1 MLVFET
7 AWPWPSSLKV
17 GLLRFFGGKVGRGV
31 VVKPSVKIK
40 YPWFLKVGDHCWIG
54 EQVWI
59 DNLAQVT
66 LGNHVVVS
74 QGAYL
79 LTGNHD
85 YKSPHFD
92 LSLGPIVIGDGAWI
106 AARSIVGPGVTVG
119 TLTVL
124 GLGAVATRD
133 LEERSVYGG
142 NPAQRLRERILNQDP
157 A

>member
-7 AWPWPSSLKV
+7 VWPWPSRLKV
-17 GLLRFFGGKVGRGV
+17 GLLRVFGGKLGRGV

-92 LSLGPIVIGDGAWI
+92 LSLGPIGIGDGAWI

-119 TLTVL
+119 KLAVL
-124 GLGAVATRD
+124 GLGAVATQD

-142 NPAQRLRERILNQDP
+142 NPAQRLRERILQDDP